1 MLRLTGLLFLL
12 LASQAWAEGPSL
24 YQRLGGEA
32 KVQAIVSET
41 VDLVLKDRELRS
53 TPAIS
58 EALKKGA
65 RVPEIKQEVANL
77 LCRVSGGSCPL
88 PSPDVG
94 PARLYVDEKGLKR
107 ISSLFKRVLDAHQIR
122 STEKAELLKLF
133 GGSEKS
139 RRVELSL

>member
-1 MLRLTGLLFLL
+1 MRRLAALFFSL
-12 LASQAWAEGPSL
+12 LAAPASAEGPPL

-53 TPAIS
+53 NPVIS
-58 EALKKGA
+58 EALKKGT

-77 LCRVSGGSCPL
+77 LCRLSGGGCPL
-88 PSPDVG
+88 PSPDEG
-94 PARLYVDEKGLKR
+94 PVRLHLDERGLKR
-107 ISSLFKRVLDAHQIR
+107 IASLFKRVLDDHQIR

-133 GGSEKS
+133 GGPEKG